1 MANAEGFLIDLDGTL
16 TAAGRA
22 LPGAAEM
29 LRAMAGRFMVVSN
42 NSTDVATGLAR
53 KLQRCG
59 LPVSAGQLLVAGE
72 LAVRWLA
79 DHRPGAH
86 VLVLGSPT
94 LVRLARH
101 LGLRGSDEAPDIVLL
116 ARDTR
121 FDYRRLSHVA
131 NLLRA
136 GAELMVTND
145 DATHPLDDRGRVV
158 PETGALLQAVMA
170 CAGVAPAM
178 RFGKPQPT
186 LLRVGLQRLGIA
198 PGAALLIGD
207 NPATDALGA
216 RRLGIPYLLLGTT
229 PDCHAAGVD
238 ALMEYGGS
246 ASGGGT
252 AWPETV
258 SSA

>member
-22 LPGAAEM
+22 LPGAGEM

-42 NSTDVATGLAR
+42 NSTDVATCLAR

-59 LPVSAGQLLVAGE
+59 LPVSAGQILLAGE
-72 LAVRWLA
+72 LAVHWLA

-101 LGLRGSDEAPDIVLL
+101 LGLRRRDEAPDIVLL

-158 PETGALLQAVMA
+158 PETGALLQAVIA

-186 LLRVGLQRLGIA
+186 LLRIGLQRLGIA
-198 PGAALLIGD
+198 PGAAVLIGD
-207 NPATDALGA
+207 NPATDVLGA
-216 RRLGIPYLLLGTT
+216 RRLGIPYLLLGERSG
-229 PDCHAAGVD
+229 CHAASLEG
-238 ALMEYGGS
+238 LMDYAGC
-246 ASGGGT
+246 ASDGGGGRPQ
-252 AWPETV
+252 AV